1 MLWVRGNPKVLKL
14 HQLHPFLSQSFHS
27 HPSDVCALRMRMAAS
42 SAQRTNGPCKL
53 LAFALVLI
61 ASLLTAGVVAEEE
74 VVTGTMPPVE
84 AEAHVRGD
92 MIPKTTTAPE
102 TDDSQ
107 HLVFP
112 SVGSYEPTEQTT
124 VATTTEEAGHN
135 GDTAA
140 PEEVT
145 EATEFTVEENTFI
158 HKIMEPVTSAPVP
171 PRGDGPNNRPQP
183 VPQDDV
189 VCVSKEAVQ
198 DRNAVTLKLKTPS
211 NCEDT
216 KVRIESV
223 LQELCGEDCKLEIFQ
238 EDNSKEILVSG
249 KYVEAD
255 VAGMVKKFNNDNIKD
270 KTDVE
275 KAVPHWGKS
284 SKLVLVS
291 LLLTGLLL
299 AALLVAGYYLKTH
312 RKNSKGVRL
321 AESFQVDEENQ
332 ANTLVSVA
340 PLPQEPLDKPT
351 VNGESPPENGTNPAP
366 TTNGHS
372 ATQTPVAD
380 TEM

>member
-1 MLWVRGNPKVLKL
+1 
-14 HQLHPFLSQSFHS
+14 
-27 HPSDVCALRMRMAAS
+27 MAAS
-42 SAQRTNGPCKL
+42 SAPTTNSPYKMM
-53 LAFALVLI
+53 AFAL
-61 ASLLTAGVVAEEE
+61 LLLLCNGAMAQED
-74 VVTGTMPPVE
+74 E
-84 AEAHVRGD
+84 AEAPTPALAEGYVRGD
-92 MIPKTTTAPE
+92 MIPR
-102 TDDSQ
+102 
-107 HLVFP
+107 
-112 SVGSYEPTEQTT
+112 TT
-124 VATTTEEAGHN
+124 VAPDTGDSQEQVQVLPSLEPTDNNESTPGAAVTE
-135 GDTAA
+135 AA
-140 PEEVT
+140 PEEAGGKGT
-145 EATEFTVEENTFI
+145 DFTVQVLTD
-158 HKIMEPVTSAPVP
+158 KPTVVEPPA
-171 PRGDGPNNRPQP
+171 RGDGIPQP

-198 DRNAVTLKLKTPS
+198 DKNAVSLKLRAVS

-216 KVRIESV
+216 KMRIQSV
-223 LQELCGEDCKLEIFQ
+223 LKELCGEDCKLQLYQ
-238 EDNSKEILVSG
+238 EDNTDEILVSG
-249 KYVEAD
+249 QYVEAD
-255 VAGMVKKFNNDNIKD
+255 VGGMANKFDNDNIKD
-270 KTDVE
+270 KTNVE
-275 KAVPHWGKS
+275 EAVPRWGKN

-291 LLLTGLLL
+291 LLLAGLLL

-351 VNGESPPENGTNPAP
+351 ANGESPPENGTNPAPTPAPAP

>member
-1 MLWVRGNPKVLKL
+1 
-14 HQLHPFLSQSFHS
+14 
-27 HPSDVCALRMRMAAS
+27 MAAS
-42 SAQRTNGPCKL
+42 SAQRTNGPCKM
-53 LAFALVLI
+53 LAFALILI
-61 ASLLTAGVVAEEE
+61 ASLLNAGVMAQDEE
-74 VVTGTMPPVE
+74 VVTGTVPPVE
-84 AEAHVRGD
+84 AVEHVRGD
-92 MIPKTTTAPE
+92 MIPQTTEAPE
-102 TDDSQ
+102 PEDPQ
-107 HLVFP
+107 VLVYP
-112 SVGSYEPTEQTT
+112 TVGTLEPTEQTT
-124 VATTTEEAGHN
+124 APQSTQEAEEAG
-135 GDTAA
+135 DDKTTAA
-140 PEEVT
+140 EEAA
-145 EATEFTVEENTFI
+145 EATEFTVDVHTAEN
-158 HKIMEPVTSAPVP
+158 KIAEAETPAPIP
-171 PRGDGPNNRPQP
+171 ARGDGPNNKPHLVLRE
-183 VPQDDV
+183 DV

-198 DRNAVTLKLKTPS
+198 DKNAVSLKLKSPS

-216 KVRIESV
+216 KVKIESV
-223 LQELCGEDCKLEIFQ
+223 LQELCGADCKLEIFQ
-238 EDNSKEILVSG
+238 EDNTSEITVSG

-255 VAGMVKKFNNDNIKD
+255 VVGMADRFNNDNIKD

-275 KAVPHWGKS
+275 EAAPRWGKN

-291 LLLTGLLL
+291 LLLAGLLL
-299 AALLVAGYYLKTH
+299 AALLVAAYYLKTH

-340 PLPQEPLDKPT
+340 PLPQEPVDKPT

>member
-1 MLWVRGNPKVLKL
+1 
-14 HQLHPFLSQSFHS
+14 
-27 HPSDVCALRMRMAAS
+27 MA
-42 SAQRTNGPCKL
+42 Q
-53 LAFALVLI
+53 
-61 ASLLTAGVVAEEE
+61 EEE
-74 VVTGTMPPVE
+74 VVAATVPSVN
-84 AEAHVRGD
+84 AEEYIRGD
-92 MIPKTTTAPE
+92 MIPKASDEPE
-102 TDDSQ
+102 PEDGQGQIVVLPT
-107 HLVFP
+107 
-112 SVGSYEPTEQTT
+112 VGSLETTEQP
-124 VATTTEEAGHN
+124 
-135 GDTAA
+135 TAA
-140 PEEVT
+140 TAT
-145 EATEFTVEENTFI
+145 EAAGQAEDDQDSSPATPDQAADEETEITAEIQTDVP
-158 HKIMEPVTSAPVP
+158 KIEQPQTPAPIP
-171 PRGDGPNNRPQP
+171 ARGDGPNNVPQP

-189 VCVSKEAVQ
+189 VCVSKDAVQ
-198 DRNAVTLKLKTPS
+198 DKNAVNLRLRTSSSCK
-211 NCEDT
+211 DT

-223 LQELCGEDCKLEIFQ
+223 LDELCGEDCKLEIYQ
-238 EDNSKEILVSG
+238 EDNSAEILVSG
-249 KYVEAD
+249 KYVEGD
-255 VAGMVKKFNNDNIKD
+255 VAGMANKFNNDNIKD

-275 KAVPHWGKS
+275 EAVPRWGKN

-351 VNGESPPENGTNPAP
+351 ANGDSPPENGTNPAP

-372 ATQTPVAD
+372 ATQTPIAD